1 MSLLVVSLLG
11 LQSLIC
17 KGFLR
22 KITLFNELLQESKFA
37 ENKAE
42 DIRHDQ
48 MQYKHI
54 E

>member
-11 LQSLIC
+11 LLSLIC

-22 KITLFNELLQESKFA
+22 KITLFNELLQKSKFA